1 MPKDTLGRIHR
12 VRSLQLTLARADEA
26 RAHAQVATEAA
37 MSTRIAQLASAVAPT
52 SGGAA
57 TLLAQSHYRERL
69 HKSAQVAADRL
80 RVAEAEAERAAEG
93 ARAAKRDQSAVEKL
107 IDRDRAHALRR
118 EMRALED
125 QPHHRKRHG
134 PC

>member
-1 MPKDTLGRIHR
+1 MTRDTLGRIHR

-26 RAHAQVATEAA
+26 RAHAQVASEAA
-37 MSTRIAQLASAVAPT
+37 MSARIAQLAAAVAPM

-57 TLLAQSHYRERL
+57 TVLAQSHYRERL

-80 RVAEAEAERAAEG
+80 AMAEAEADRAVEG

-107 IDRDRAHALRR
+107 LERARLEALRR
-118 EMRALED
+118 EARSLED
-125 QPHHRKRHG
+125 QPHHKKRHG